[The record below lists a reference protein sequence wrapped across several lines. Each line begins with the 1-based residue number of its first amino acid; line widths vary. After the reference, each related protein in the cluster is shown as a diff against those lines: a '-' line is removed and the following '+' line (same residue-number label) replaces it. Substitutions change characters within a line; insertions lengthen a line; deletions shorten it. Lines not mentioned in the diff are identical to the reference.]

1 VQGLIV
7 AIMWLA
13 GLAAFAAPQS
23 ARVALSGPLAEWKSE
38 IESLG
43 PHKIVLARVYYDTVR
58 RGFHLPRDA
67 PERPLIVEFLRDPN
81 FLKQFV
87 AMHAATVRRKQ
98 DGRTIHIILL
108 NMGRQPEWGGHE
120 EVLIAQELG
129 RVWLYANDYAEP
141 AYDGTDQACLG
152 IQAAD
157 LLQRRIIR
165 RELRRRGFDF
175 DAYRLPLLEAA
186 LERMEK
192 AAARPAE
199 EIPTCELMS
208 KLVLWVDV
216 RLGAVD
222 RPWPHRKRF
231 LQALR
236 RLYPILERTAN
247 DLYRELAPLDLAGD
261 RKTYERTL
269 QTVLHT
275 MYGFVRLVL
284 KRGGIRYEMETIPPP
299 RKPPEKK
306 PGVAPLPDSPPAG
319 A

>member
-1 VQGLIV
+1 MQGLIV
-7 AIMWLA
+7 AIVWLA
-13 GLAAFAAPQS
+13 GVAALAAPQS

-43 PHKIVLARVYYDTVR
+43 PHRILLARVYYDTVR
-58 RGFHLPRDA
+58 RGFRLPQDA
-67 PERPLIVEFLRDPN
+67 PERPLIVESLRDPN
-81 FLKQFV
+81 FLKQFA
-87 AMHAATVRRKQ
+87 AMHAATVRHKQ
-98 DGRTIHIILL
+98 DGRTLHIILL
-108 NMGRQPEWGGHE
+108 NMGRQAEWDGHE

-129 RVWLYANDYAEP
+129 RVWLYANNYAEP
-141 AYDGTDQACLG
+141 AYDGTEQACLG

-175 DAYRLPLLEAA
+175 DAYWTPLLEAA

-192 AAARPAE
+192 AEVRPAE

-216 RLGAVD
+216 RLGATD
-222 RPWPHRKRF
+222 RPWPHQERF
-231 LQALR
+231 LRALR
-236 RLYPILERTAN
+236 RLYPILERTAG
-247 DLYRELAPLDLAGD
+247 DLYRELAPLELD
-261 RKTYERTL
+261 RDRQTYERAL

-284 KRGGIRYEMETIPPP
+284 KRSSIRYELETIPPS
-299 RKPPEKK
+299 RKPPGNK
-306 PGVAPLPDSPPAG
+306 PEVPPLPDSAPAG
-319 A
+319 P